1 MAENVTADEV
11 LTVCREAAGAQLT
24 QINLFDVYQGAGIAE
39 GMKSLAISLILQDN
53 EKRYDEEISAV
64 VDTVL
69 SALKEK
75 LNAYLRD

>member
-1 MAENVTADEV
+1 
-11 LTVCREAAGAQLT
+11 
-24 QINLFDVYQGAGIAE
+24 
-39 GMKSLAISLILQDN
+39 MKSLAISLLLQDN
-53 EKRYDEEISAV
+53 EKTLSDEEISAV